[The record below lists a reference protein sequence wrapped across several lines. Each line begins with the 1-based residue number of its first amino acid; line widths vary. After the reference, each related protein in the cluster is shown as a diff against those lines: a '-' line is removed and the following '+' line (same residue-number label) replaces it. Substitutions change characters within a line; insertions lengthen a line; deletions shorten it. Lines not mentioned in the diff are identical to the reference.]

1 MIVLDT
7 NVLSELLRPRPE
19 AGVVRWMMSQP
30 LDQLRVT
37 TITQAEMLYGARLLP
52 EPRRESLTG
61 AVRELLE
68 GFSGRLLS
76 FDSAAAEAYAE
87 LAARKRTIGRPTA
100 SFDTQIAA
108 IAWVVGAGIATRNVS
123 DFEDCGLEVIN
134 PWST

>member
-19 AGVVRWMMSQP
+19 AAVVRWMVSQP

-37 TITQAEMLYGARLLP
+37 TITQAEMLYGAKLLP
-52 EPRRESLTG
+52 EPRRESLTQ

-68 GFSGRLLS
+68 GFAGRLLP

-87 LAARKRTIGRPTA
+87 LAARKRALGRPTA
-100 SFDTQIAA
+100 LFDTQIAA
-108 IAWVVGAGIATRNVS
+108 IAWAAGARIATRNVS
-123 DFEDCGLEVIN
+123 DFEDCGLDLIN